1 VALPLCAV
9 CAEPCSAGAPLCGPC
24 TGALRGAAA
33 ISVGPP
39 GVEVAVAAGE
49 YEGVIRE
56 LAHALKFGRRLALA
70 RVAAEAMAEACPP
83 WVLDGT
89 IVPVPA
95 APMRRAW
102 RGFDAAEEIAL
113 ALAALTGLPLAR
125 CLRRRGV
132 SRQVGRPR
140 ERRLTDPPRVRAAG
154 DVPERAVLV
163 DDVHTTG
170 ATLAACAAALRSA
183 GCRSV
188 VAVTLARSRAVA

>member
-1 VALPLCAV
+1 
-9 CAEPCSAGAPLCGPC
+9 
-24 TGALRGAAA
+24 
-33 ISVGPP
+33 
-39 GVEVAVAAGE
+39 VEVAVAAGE

-70 RVAAEAMAEACPP
+70 RVAAQAMADACAP
-83 WVLDGT
+83 WMLGGT

-95 APMRRAW
+95 APLRRAW
-102 RGFDAAEEIAL
+102 RGFDPAEEIAI

-125 CLRRRGV
+125 CLRRRGI

-140 ERRLTDPPRVRAAG
+140 ERRLADPPRVSAVG
-154 DVPERAVLV
+154 SVPDRAVLV

-170 ATLAACAAALRSA
+170 ATLGACAAALRGA

-188 VAVTLARSRAVA
+188 VAVTFARSRAAA